1 MAKKVYEL
9 ANEIGVGA
17 LDLVEKLKTMGFNVR
32 NHMAS
37 LSDDEVTKAKAAYET
52 PAKNSSPVKKA
63 VVRKVIK
70 KEASAAPAAPEEVPA
85 PKEEV
90 PEAPVTAKVAAP
102 EVASAPMTPAIPVA
116 PPVAAAAA
124 PAEAALDDKPKVVTV
139 KRKTKAQKEE
149 EDKKAV
155 EAKEEA
161 AAQAAAEQAARASQ
175 PVPTAASYNTS
186 NKVRDP
192 KKDYFEEKRHTFT
205 PIFTPEAKK
214 KEEPTEKKPQSPQ
227 SATGENRL
235 MPRRPGDEPEMTEEE
250 KDKKRVGDLA
260 AAMGKKGVGAGKKD
274 ITVIRADEELKYATA
289 LVGKAIYTPAK
300 KKKLYSGPTQR
311 TVITEVKEA
320 KRFITMHGVVTA
332 EDLAQKLSVR
342 FDSFANRLLEIN
354 LLVKPDDY
362 IGVKLASSIAAL
374 YNYRVEDVAFSEDA
388 VLNKKEGEDKSV
400 FPTRNPIITIMGHV
414 DHGKTSLL
422 DYIRKAKVASGE
434 AGGITQ
440 HIGAYSVKVKD
451 STLTF
456 LDTPGHAAFA
466 AMRQRGANVTDIVVL
481 VVAADDG
488 VMPQTVESIRFTKNA
503 GVPVIV
509 AVNKIDKPG
518 ANPDKVKQGLVDH
531 GLLAED
537 WGGET
542 QFVHVSALTG
552 EGVDNLLEA
561 IQLQAEIMD
570 LRENAKG
577 PAEGI
582 VIESKIEVGRGP
594 VTTILIQK
602 GTLEKGDAIVVGET
616 SGRARSL
623 MDYTGKMLNSAGPST
638 PVQILGLESVPS
650 PGDVL
655 NVVKNEREAQKIV
668 DNRINERKALANA
681 SVEAKKVS
689 LEDFFAS
696 AQNNSEAE
704 KKVLKL
710 IIRSDV
716 QGSFEAIRTAVEQL
730 GNSEVSVEV
739 ISGGVGAITDN
750 DVNLAANSSGF
761 IMGFNMRPVT
771 SARRIAEEKGVDIK
785 TYSIIYEL
793 INDVTLALEGMLTPE
808 RVEKYI
814 GRAQVKETF
823 SIPKVGTIAGCSVID
838 GKIERGCNIRLLRDG
853 KIVYDGKLTTLKR
866 FKDEVKEVKNGYECG
881 MSLENYNEVKVED
894 VIEAYIMEEK
904 KRTLVSDLTL

>member
-9 ANEIGVGA
+9 ANEIGIGA

-37 LSDDEVTKAKAAYET
+37 LSDEEVAKARSAYET
-52 PAKNSSPVKKA
+52 PEKKTSPVKKA

-70 KEASAAPAAPEEVPA
+70 KEAPAVAEA
-85 PKEEV
+85 PK
-90 PEAPVTAKVAAP
+90 AAAKVAAK
-102 EVASAPMTPAIPVA
+102 EEEAPT
-116 PPVAAAAA
+116 PVAAAPVQEADSGTA
-124 PAEAALDDKPKVVTV
+124 STASTEAAAQAEESKPKVVTV

-149 EDKKAV
+149 EDKRAI

-161 AAQAAAEQAARASQ
+161 AAQAAAEEAARANQ
-175 PVPTAASYNTS
+175 PEPTAASYNTS
-186 NKVRDP
+186 KNREP
-192 KKDYFEEKRHTFT
+192 KKEYFEEKRHTFT
-205 PIFTPEAKK
+205 PVFIPE
-214 KEEPTEKKPQSPQ
+214 EKKDEPAPKSQE
-227 SATGENRL
+227 GRL
-235 MPRRPGDEPEMTEEE
+235 TPRRHGDDSAEMTDEE

-274 ITVIRADEELKYATA
+274 ITVIRADEELKYASA

-300 KKKLYSGPTQR
+300 RKKIYSGPTQR
-311 TVITEVKEA
+311 TLITEVKES
-320 KRFITMHGVVTA
+320 KRVINIHGSVTA

-342 FDSFANRLLEIN
+342 FESFANRLLEIN
-354 LLVKPDDY
+354 LLVKPDDH
-362 IGVKLASSIAAL
+362 IGIILAGQIAAL
-374 YNYRVEDVAFSEDA
+374 YNYRVEDVAFNEEA
-388 VLNKKEGEDKSV
+388 VLNKTTKEDKSE
-400 FPTRNPIITIMGHV
+400 FPIRNPIITIMGHV

-440 HIGAYSVKVKD
+440 HIGAYSVNVKK

-466 AMRQRGANVTDIVVL
+466 AMRQRGANVTDLVVL

-488 VMPQTVESIRFTKNA
+488 VMPQTVESIRFCKNA
-503 GVPVIV
+503 NVPVIV
-509 AVNKIDKPG
+509 AVNKIDKPA
-518 ANPDKVKQGLVDH
+518 ANPDKVKQGLMEYD
-531 GLLAED
+531 LLPEE
-537 WGGET
+537 WGGQT
-542 QFVHVSALTG
+542 QYVNLSALTG
-552 EGVDNLLEA
+552 DGVDNLLEA
-561 IQLQAEIMD
+561 IQLQAEIME
-570 LRENAKG
+570 LRENPAG
-577 PAEGI
+577 VAEGI

-602 GTLEKGDAIVVGET
+602 GTLNKGDAIVVGET

-638 PVQILGLESVPS
+638 PVQILGLNSVPS

-655 NVVKNEREAQKIV
+655 NVVKNEREAQKV
-668 DNRINERKALANA
+668 VENRINERKELANA
-681 SVEAKKVS
+681 SIEDKKVS
-689 LEDFFAS
+689 LEDFFAT
-696 AQNNSEAE
+696 AQNNSEIE

-710 IIRSDV
+710 IVRSDV

-730 GNSEVSVEV
+730 GNNEVSVEV
-739 ISGGVGAITDN
+739 IGGGVGAITDN
-750 DVNLAANSSGF
+750 DVNLAASSQGF
-761 IMGFNMRPVT
+761 ILGFNMRPVT
-771 SARRIAEEKGVDIK
+771 TARRIAEEKGVDIK

-808 RVEKYI
+808 KVEKYI

-823 SIPKVGTIAGCSVID
+823 SIPRVGTIAGTSVID

-853 KIVYDGKLTTLKR
+853 KILYDGKLSTLKR

-881 MSLENYNEVKVED
+881 MALENFNDIKSED
-894 VIEAYIMEEK
+894 LIEAYIMEEK
-904 KRTLVSDLTL
+904 KRTLSSDVNL

>member
-17 LDLVEKLKTMGFNVR
+17 IDLVEKLKTMGFNVR

-37 LSDDEVTKAKAAYET
+37 LTDDEVAKAKAAYEAPSKSAA
-52 PAKNSSPVKKA
+52 PAKKA
-63 VVRKVIK
+63 VVRKVVK
-70 KEASAAPAAPEEVPA
+70 KEAAPVEEA
-85 PKEEV
+85 PKGEAVAPVE
-90 PEAPVTAKVAAP
+90 EAPK
-102 EVASAPMTPAIPVA
+102 ASE
-116 PPVAAAAA
+116 PVAATAATSVEPTSA
-124 PAEAALDDKPKVVTV
+124 DDKPKVVTV

-149 EDKKAV
+149 EDKKAH
-155 EAKEEA
+155 EAKVEA
-161 AAQAAAEQAARASQ
+161 AAEAAREQAARENQ
-175 PVPTAASYNTS
+175 EPLTAASYNTS
-186 NKVRDP
+186 GKLRDP
-192 KKDYFEEKRHTFT
+192 KKDYYEEKRHTFT
-205 PIFTPEAKK
+205 PIFTPEEKK
-214 KEEPTEKKPQSPQ
+214 KDEGEKKPQDGRLQPKRAFSGP
-227 SATGENRL
+227 GE
-235 MPRRPGDEPEMTEEE
+235 GVEGETDEER
-250 KDKKRVGDLA
+250 DKKRMGDLA
-260 AAMGKKGVGAGKKD
+260 AAMGKKGTAGKRD
-274 ITVIRADEELKYATA
+274 LTAIRADEELKYASA
-289 LVGKAIYTPAK
+289 LVGKTIYTPAK
-300 KKKLYSGPTQR
+300 KKRMYSGPTQK
-311 TVITEVKEA
+311 TLITEMKES
-320 KRFITMHGVVTA
+320 KRVIDVHGIITA
-332 EDLAQKLSVR
+332 QDLAHKLGQR
-342 FDSFANRLLEIN
+342 FEAFANKLLDIN
-354 LLVKPDDY
+354 LLVRADDY
-362 IGVKLASSIAAL
+362 IGVKLAGEIAAL
-374 YNYRVEDVAFSEDA
+374 YNFRVENKAFSEEE
-388 VLNKKEGEDKSV
+388 VLARKEGEDKSQY
-400 FPTRNPIITIMGHV
+400 PTRNPIITIMGHV

-422 DYIRKAKVASGE
+422 DYIRKEKVASGE

-440 HIGAYSVKVKD
+440 HIGAYSVQVND

-466 AMRQRGANVTDIVVL
+466 NMRQRGANVTDIVVL

-488 VMPQTVESIRFTKNA
+488 VMPQTVESIKFCKNA
-503 GVPVIV
+503 NCPIIV

-518 ANPDKVKQGLVDH
+518 ANPDKVKQGLTEYE
-531 GLLAED
+531 LLPED
-537 WGGET
+537 WGGQT
-542 QFVHVSALTG
+542 QYVNVSALNGT
-552 EGVDNLLEA
+552 GVDELLEA

-577 PAEGI
+577 PAEGV

-602 GTLEKGDAIVVGET
+602 GTLTKGDAIVVGET

-623 MDYTGKMLNSAGPST
+623 MDFSGKMVQTAGPST

-650 PGDVL
+650 PGDIL
-655 NVVKNEREAQKIV
+655 NVVKNEREAAKIV
-668 DNRINERKALANA
+668 DNRINERKALSNTT
-681 SVEAKKVS
+681 VESQKVS
-689 LEDFFAS
+689 LEDFFAT

-716 QGSFEAIRTAVEQL
+716 QGSYEAIKNAVEQL

-750 DVNLAANSSGF
+750 DVNLAANSKGF
-761 IMGFNMRPVT
+761 ILGFNMRPVT
-771 SARRIAEEKGVDIK
+771 TARRIAEEKGVDIK

-823 SIPKVGTIAGCSVID
+823 SIPKIGTIAGTAVID

-853 KIVYDGKLTTLKR
+853 KILYDGKLSTLKR

-881 MSLENYNEVKVED
+881 MALENFNDIKVED
-894 VIEAYIMEEK
+894 LIEAYVMEEK
-904 KRTLVSDLTL
+904 KRTLTSEATL

>member
-17 LDLVEKLKTMGFNVR
+17 IDLVEKLKTMGFNVR

-37 LSDDEVTKAKAAYET
+37 LTDDEVAKAKAAYEA
-52 PAKNSSPVKKA
+52 PEKKSAPVKKA

-70 KEASAAPAAPEEVPA
+70 KEAPVAEEVAEPEV
-85 PKEEV
+85 KEEA

-102 EVASAPMTPAIPVA
+102 EVAAAPITPEA
-116 PPVAAAAA
+116 PAAA
-124 PAEAALDDKPKVVTV
+124 DDKPKVVTV

-149 EDKKAV
+149 EVKHAA

-161 AAQAAAEQAARASQ
+161 AAQAAAEQAAREAN
-175 PVPTAASYNTS
+175 PEPAPGPGLVA
-186 NKVRDP
+186 KVRDP

-214 KEEPTEKKPQSPQ
+214 KEEGTDKKPSAPQ
-227 SATGENRL
+227 RPLGPRPPSSTAAPGE
-235 MPRRPGDEPEMTEEE
+235 EEMTEEE
-250 KDKKRVGDLA
+250 KDKKRMGDLA

-274 ITVIRADEELKYATA
+274 LTVIRADEELKYASA

-300 KKKLYSGPTQR
+300 KKKLYSGPTQK
-311 TVITEVKEA
+311 TLITEVKES
-320 KRFITMHGVVTA
+320 KRFITVHGVVTA
-332 EDLAQKLSVR
+332 SDLAEKLSVK
-342 FDSFANRLLEIN
+342 FESFANRLLEIN
-354 LLVKPDDY
+354 LLVKPEDY
-362 IGVKLASSIAAL
+362 IGVKLAGEIAAL
-374 YNYRVEDVAFSEDA
+374 YNYRVEDVAFNEEA
-388 VLNKKEGEDKSV
+388 VLNKKEGEDKSA
-400 FPTRNPIITIMGHV
+400 FPLRNPIITIMGHV

-422 DYIRKAKVASGE
+422 DYIRKEKVAAGE

-451 STLTF
+451 ATLTF

-488 VMPQTVESIRFTKNA
+488 VMPQTVESIRFIKNA

-509 AVNKIDKPG
+509 AVNKIDKPA
-518 ANPDKVKQGLVDH
+518 ANPDKVKQGLMEH
-531 GLLAED
+531 GLLPEE

-542 QFVHVSALTG
+542 QYVHVSALTG
-552 EGVDNLLEA
+552 EGIDNLLES
-561 IQLQAEIMD
+561 IQLQAEIME
-570 LRENAKG
+570 LRENPKG

-623 MDYTGKMLNSAGPST
+623 MDYTGKMLNAAGPST
-638 PVQILGLESVPS
+638 PVQILGLESVPT
-650 PGDVL
+650 PGDIL

-668 DNRINERKALANA
+668 DNRVNERKALANTT
-681 SVEAKKVS
+681 VEAKKVS
-689 LEDFFAS
+689 LEDFFAT

-710 IIRSDV
+710 IVRSDV
-716 QGSFEAIRTAVEQL
+716 QGSYEAIRTAVEQL
-730 GNSEVSVEV
+730 GNNEVSVEV

-750 DVNLAANSSGF
+750 DVNLAASSKGF

-771 SARRIAEEKGVDIK
+771 TARRIAEEKGVDIK

-823 SIPKVGTIAGCSVID
+823 SIPKVGTIAGTAVVD

-853 KIVYDGKLTTLKR
+853 KIIYDGKLTTLKR

-881 MSLENYNEVKVED
+881 MSLENFNDIKVED
-894 VIEAYIMEEK
+894 LIEAYVMEEK
-904 KRTLVSDLTL
+904 KRTLTSDLTL

>member
-37 LSDDEVTKAKAAYET
+37 LTDEEVAKAKAAYET
-52 PAKNSSPVKKA
+52 PAKGASPVKKA

-70 KEASAAPAAPEEVPA
+70 KEAPVVVTPEEA
-85 PKEEV
+85 PVVVEEEPV
-90 PEAPVTAKVAAP
+90 APVTAKVAAP
-102 EVASAPMTPAIPVA
+102 EVATAPVSAQPAPETPVA
-116 PPVAAAAA
+116 TIAT
-124 PAEAALDDKPKVVTV
+124 EAGKAVVTV

-149 EDKKAV
+149 EDKRAV

-161 AAQAAAEQAARASQ
+161 AAQAAAEQAARANQ
-175 PVPTAASYNTS
+175 PEPTAASYNTS
-186 NKVRDP
+186 KIRDP
-192 KKDYFEEKRHTFT
+192 KKDYYEEKRHTFT
-205 PIFTPEAKK
+205 PIFVPEEKK
-214 KEEPTEKKPQSPQ
+214 KEEAPEKKAQDVRLTPRKPVEE
-227 SATGENRL
+227 TENL
-235 MPRRPGDEPEMTEEE
+235 TEEE
-250 KDKKRVGDLA
+250 KDKKRMGDLA
-260 AAMGKKGVGAGKKD
+260 AAMGKKGAGGGKKD
-274 ITVIRADEELKYATA
+274 ITVIRADEELKYASA

-300 KKKLYSGPTQR
+300 RKKIYSGPTQR
-311 TVITEVKEA
+311 TLITEVKES
-320 KRFITMHGVVTA
+320 KRVIDVHGVVTA
-332 EDLAQKLSVR
+332 SDLAEKLSVR
-342 FDSFANRLLEIN
+342 FESFLNRLLEIN
-354 LLVKPDDY
+354 LLVKPDDF
-362 IGVKLASSIAAL
+362 IGVKLAGQIAAL
-374 YNYRVEDVAFSEDA
+374 YNYRVEDIAFNEEA
-388 VLNKKEGEDKSV
+388 VLNKKEGEDKSG

-414 DHGKTSLL
+414 DHGKTSLI

-451 STLTF
+451 SLITF

-488 VMPQTVESIRFTKNA
+488 VMPQTVESIKFCKNA

-509 AVNKIDKPG
+509 AVNKIDKPA
-518 ANPDKVKQGLVDH
+518 ANPDKVKQGLTDYD
-531 GLLAED
+531 LLPED
-537 WGGET
+537 WGGQT
-542 QFVHVSALTG
+542 QYVNVSALTG
-552 EGVDNLLEA
+552 VGIDNLLEA

-570 LRENAKG
+570 LRENPKG
-577 PAEGI
+577 LAEGI

-594 VTTILIQK
+594 VTTILVQK
-602 GTLEKGDAIVVGET
+602 GTLNKGDAIVVGET
-616 SGRARSL
+616 HGRARSL

-655 NVVKNEREAQKIV
+655 NVVKNEREAAKIV
-668 DNRINERKALANA
+668 DNRINERKALANT

-689 LEDFFAS
+689 LEDFFAT
-696 AQNNSEAE
+696 AQNNSEVE

-710 IIRSDV
+710 IVRSDV
-716 QGSFEAIRTAVEQL
+716 QGSFEAIRTAVEQI

-739 ISGGVGAITDN
+739 IAGGVGAITDS
-750 DVNLAANSSGF
+750 DVNLAANSQGF
-761 IMGFNMRPVT
+761 ILGFNMRPVT

-823 SIPKVGTIAGCSVID
+823 SIPKVGTIAGTAVID

-853 KIVYDGKLTTLKR
+853 KILYDGKLTTLKR

-881 MSLENYNEVKVED
+881 MSLENFNDIKVQD
-894 VIEAYIMEEK
+894 LIEAYVMEEK

>member
-17 LDLVEKLKTMGFNVR
+17 IDLVEKLKTMGFNVR

-37 LSDDEVTKAKAAYET
+37 LTDEEAAKAKAAYET
-52 PAKNSSPVKKA
+52 PAKSASPVKKA
-63 VVRKVIK
+63 VVRKVVK
-70 KEASAAPAAPEEVPA
+70 KEAPAPVEEAPVEVAA
-85 PKEEV
+85 PKEEE
-90 PEAPVTAKVAAP
+90 PSAPVTAKVAAP
-102 EVASAPMTPAIPVA
+102 EVASAPSATAQ
-116 PPVAAAAA
+116 AA
-124 PAEAALDDKPKVVTV
+124 PVTEAADDNKPKVVTV
-139 KRKTKAQKEE
+139 KRKTKAQKDE
-149 EDKKAV
+149 EDKRAV
-155 EAKEEA
+155 EAKEQA
-161 AAQAAAEQAARASQ
+161 AAQAAAEQAARANA
-175 PVPTAASYNTS
+175 PEPTAASYNTTA
-186 NKVRDP
+186 KTRDP

-214 KEEPTEKKPQSPQ
+214 KEEPSEKKTQG
-227 SATGENRL
+227 AGGANDARL
-235 MPRRPGDEPEMTEEE
+235 MPRRPVDETEGMSEE
-250 KDKKRVGDLA
+250 DKDKKRMGDLA
-260 AAMGKKGVGAGKKD
+260 AAMGKKGVAKTRD
-274 ITVIRADEELKYATA
+274 LTVIRADEELKYASA

-300 KKKLYSGPTQR
+300 KKKIYSGPTQR
-311 TVITEVKEA
+311 TLITEVKEA
-320 KRFITMHGVVTA
+320 KRFITIHGVVTA
-332 EDLAQKLSVR
+332 ENLAEKLSVK
-342 FDSFANRLLEIN
+342 FDSFTNRLLEIN

-362 IGVKLASSIAAL
+362 IGVKLAGQIAAL
-374 YNYRVEDVAFSEDA
+374 YNYRVEDVAFNEEA
-388 VLNKKEGEDKSV
+388 VLNKNEGEDKSA
-400 FPTRNPIITIMGHV
+400 FPIRNPIITIMGHV

-422 DYIRKAKVASGE
+422 DYIRKEKVASGE

-451 STLTF
+451 ALLTF

-488 VMPQTVESIRFTKNA
+488 VMPQTVESIRFIKNA

-509 AVNKIDKPG
+509 AVNKIDKPA
-518 ANPDKVKQGLVDH
+518 ANPDKVKQGLMEH
-531 GLLAED
+531 GLLPEE

-542 QFVHVSALTG
+542 QYVHVSALTG
-552 EGVDNLLEA
+552 EGIDNLLES
-561 IQLQAEIMD
+561 IQLQAEIME
-570 LRENAKG
+570 LRENPKG

-602 GTLEKGDAIVVGET
+602 GTLTKGDAIVVGET

-638 PVQILGLESVPS
+638 PVQILGLESVPT

-668 DNRINERKALANA
+668 DNRINERKALANTT
-681 SVEAKKVS
+681 VEAKKVS
-689 LEDFFAS
+689 LEDFFAT

-710 IIRSDV
+710 IVRSDV
-716 QGSFEAIRTAVEQL
+716 QGSFEAIRSAVEQL

-739 ISGGVGAITDN
+739 IAGGVGAITDN
-750 DVNLAANSSGF
+750 DVNLAANSQGF

-823 SIPKVGTIAGCSVID
+823 SIPKVGTIAGTAVVD

-853 KIVYDGKLTTLKR
+853 KIIYDGKLTTLKR

-881 MSLENYNEVKVED
+881 MSLENFNDIKVED
-894 VIEAYIMEEK
+894 LIEAYIMEEK
-904 KRTLVSDLTL
+904 KRTLTSDLTL

>member
-17 LDLVEKLKTMGFNVR
+17 IDLVEKLKTMGFNVR

-37 LSDDEVTKAKAAYET
+37 LTDEEAAKAKAAYET
-52 PAKNSSPVKKA
+52 PSKSASPVKKA

-70 KEASAAPAAPEEVPA
+70 KEAPAPVEEAAPVEVAAA
-85 PKEEV
+85 PKEEE
-90 PEAPVTAKVAAP
+90 PSAPVTAKVAAP
-102 EVASAPMTPAIPVA
+102 EVASAPVA
-116 PPVAAAAA
+116 QAA
-124 PAEAALDDKPKVVTV
+124 PATEVADDNKPKVVTV
-139 KRKTKAQKEE
+139 KRKTKAQKDE
-149 EDKKAV
+149 EDKRAV
-155 EAKEEA
+155 EAKEQA
-161 AAQAAAEQAARASQ
+161 AAQAAAEQAARANA
-175 PVPTAASYNTS
+175 PEPTAASYNTS
-186 NKVRDP
+186 AKTRDP

-214 KEEPTEKKPQSPQ
+214 KEEPSEKKPQGAGANDS
-227 SATGENRL
+227 RL
-235 MPRRPGDEPEMTEEE
+235 MPRRPVDETEGMSEE
-250 KDKKRVGDLA
+250 DKDKKRMGDLA

-300 KKKLYSGPTQR
+300 KKKIYSGPTQR
-311 TVITEVKEA
+311 TLITEVKES
-320 KRFITMHGVVTA
+320 KRFITIHGVITA
-332 EDLAQKLSVR
+332 EDLAEKLSVK
-342 FDSFANRLLEIN
+342 FDSFLNKLLSIN

-362 IGVKLASSIAAL
+362 IGVKLAGQIAAL
-374 YNYRVEDVAFSEDA
+374 YNYRVEDVAFNEEA
-388 VLNKKEGEDKSV
+388 VLNKKEGEDKSA
-400 FPTRNPIITIMGHV
+400 FPIRNPIITIMGHV

-422 DYIRKAKVASGE
+422 DYIRKEKVASGE

-440 HIGAYSVKVKD
+440 HIGSYSVKVKD
-451 STLTF
+451 ATLTF

-488 VMPQTVESIRFTKNA
+488 VMPQTVESIRFIKNA

-509 AVNKIDKPG
+509 AVNKIDKPA
-518 ANPDKVKQGLVDH
+518 ANPDKVKQGLMEH
-531 GLLAED
+531 GLLPEE

-542 QFVHVSALTG
+542 PYVPVSALTG
-552 EGVDNLLEA
+552 QGIDDLLEA
-561 IQLQAEIMD
+561 IQLQAEIME
-570 LRENAKG
+570 LRENPKG

-638 PVQILGLESVPS
+638 PIQILGLESVPT

-668 DNRINERKALANA
+668 DNRINERKALANTT
-681 SVEAKKVS
+681 VEAKKVS
-689 LEDFFAS
+689 LEDFFAT
-696 AQNNSEAE
+696 AQNNSEIE

-710 IIRSDV
+710 IVRSDV

-739 ISGGVGAITDN
+739 IAGGVGAITDN

-823 SIPKVGTIAGCSVID
+823 SIPKVGTIAGTSVID

-853 KIVYDGKLTTLKR
+853 KIIYDGKLTTLKR

-881 MSLENYNEVKVED
+881 MSLENFNDVKVED
-894 VIEAYIMEEK
+894 LIEAYVMEEK
-904 KRTLVSDLTL
+904 KRTLTSDLTL

>member
-17 LDLVEKLKTMGFNVR
+17 LDLVEKLKSMGLNVR

-37 LSDDEVTKAKAAYET
+37 LTDEEVAKAKAAYE
-52 PAKNSSPVKKA
+52 AAEKKAAPVKKA

-70 KEASAAPAAPEEVPA
+70 KEAPVSEESPQPTQV
-85 PKEEV
+85 
-90 PEAPVTAKVAAP
+90 EAPVTAKVSAP
-102 EVASAPMTPAIPVA
+102 EVATATVGAPSG
-116 PPVAAAAA
+116 A
-124 PAEAALDDKPKVVTV
+124 PAEVVLDDKPRVVTV

-149 EDKKAV
+149 EDKRAV

-161 AAQAAAEQAARASQ
+161 AREAAAEQAARE
-175 PVPTAASYNTS
+175 AAAEQAATGTYT
-186 NKVRDP
+186 KEVKGRDP
-192 KKDYFEEKRHTFT
+192 KKDYYEEKRHTFT
-205 PIFTPEAKK
+205 PIFVPEDKK
-214 KEEPTEKKPQSPQ
+214 KEEPGSKTAQDL
-227 SATGENRL
+227 RL
-235 MPRRPGDEPEMTEEE
+235 QPKRPLGDESFESEEE
-250 KDKKRVGDLA
+250 KDRKRMGDLA
-260 AAMGKKGVGAGKKD
+260 AAMGKKGASGKRD
-274 ITVIRADEELKYATA
+274 LTAIRADEELKYATA

-300 KKKLYSGPTQR
+300 KKKVYTGPTQK
-311 TVITEVKEA
+311 TLITEVKEA
-320 KRFITMHGVVTA
+320 KRFITVSGVVTA
-332 EDLAQKLSVR
+332 EDLAEKLSVK
-342 FDSFANRLLEIN
+342 FESFANRLLEIN

-362 IGVKLASSIAAL
+362 IGVKLASQIASL
-374 YNYRVEDVAFSEDA
+374 YNYRVEDTAFKEEE
-388 VLNKKEGEDKSV
+388 VLNKKAKEDKSA
-400 FPTRNPIITIMGHV
+400 FPLRNPIITIMGHV

-422 DYIRKAKVASGE
+422 DYIRKEKVAAGE

-488 VMPQTVESIRFTKNA
+488 VMPQTVESIRFCKNA
-503 GVPVIV
+503 GVPIIV
-509 AVNKIDKPG
+509 AVNKIDKPA
-518 ANPDKVKQGLVDH
+518 ANPDKVKQGLTEYE
-531 GLLAED
+531 LLPED
-537 WGGET
+537 WGGTT
-542 QFVHVSALTG
+542 QYVHVSALTG
-552 EGVDNLLEA
+552 QGVDNLLES
-561 IQLQAEIMD
+561 IQLQAEIME
-570 LRENAKG
+570 LRENPKG
-577 PAEGI
+577 PAEGV

-602 GTLEKGDAIVVGET
+602 GTLNKGDAIVVGET

-623 MDYTGKMLNSAGPST
+623 MDFSGKMLNSAGPST
-638 PVQILGLESVPS
+638 PVQILGLDEVPT
-650 PGDVL
+650 PGDIL

-668 DNRINERKALANA
+668 ENRINERKALASA
-681 SVEAKKVS
+681 SVETKKVS
-689 LEDFFAS
+689 LEDFFAT

-716 QGSFEAIRTAVEQL
+716 QGSYEAIKSAVEQL

-750 DVNLAANSSGF
+750 DVNLAASSKGF
-761 IMGFNMRPVT
+761 ILGFNMRPVT

-808 RVEKYI
+808 KVEKYI

-823 SIPKVGTIAGCSVID
+823 SIPKVGTIAGTSVVD

-853 KIVYDGKLTTLKR
+853 KIIYDGKLSTLKR
-866 FKDEVKEVKNGYECG
+866 FKDDVKEVKNGYECG
-881 MSLENYNEVKVED
+881 MSLENFNDIKAED
-894 VIEAYIMEEK
+894 LIEAYIMEDK
-904 KRTLVSDLTL
+904 KRTLTSDLTL